1 MFISLYV
8 ILQHSAQYIKTDS
21 MQFLYSSILVRLL
34 MLLDFKKRLSL
45 TKNPLALPNLV
56 TISLSASTSDVTTLP
71 NYVHC
76 DVLLILV
83 SVFSSLGVYLIIQST
98 ATMNTSNF
106 FSLFINAV
114 LILCTIILQ
123 KILLGT
129 DSKVIP
135 LQLLQSV
142 IFLSFP
148 VI

>member
-1 MFISLYV
+1 
-8 ILQHSAQYIKTDS
+8 
-21 MQFLYSSILVRLL
+21 

-98 ATMNTSNF
+98 ATMNNF

-114 LILCTIILQ
+114 LILQ

>member
-1 MFISLYV
+1 
-8 ILQHSAQYIKTDS
+8 

-34 MLLDFKKRLSL
+34 LLLDFKKRLSL
-45 TKNPLALPNLV
+45 TKNPLALPNLA
-56 TISLSASTSDVTTLP
+56 TISLSVSTSGVTTLP

-98 ATMNTSNF
+98 ATMNNF

>member
-1 MFISLYV
+1 
-8 ILQHSAQYIKTDS
+8 
-21 MQFLYSSILVRLL
+21 
-34 MLLDFKKRLSL
+34 MLIDFKKRLSL
-45 TKNPLALPNLV
+45 TKNPLALPNLA
-56 TISLSASTSDVTTLP
+56 TISLSVSTSGVTTLP

-98 ATMNTSNF
+98 ATMNNF

>member
-1 MFISLYV
+1 
-8 ILQHSAQYIKTDS
+8 

-34 MLLDFKKRLSL
+34 ILLDFKKRLSL
-45 TKNPLALPNLV
+45 TKNPLALPNLA
-56 TISLSASTSDVTTLP
+56 TISLSVSTSGVTTLP

-98 ATMNTSNF
+98 ATMNNF

>member
-1 MFISLYV
+1 
-8 ILQHSAQYIKTDS
+8 

-56 TISLSASTSDVTTLP
+56 IISLSASTSDVTTLP

-98 ATMNTSNF
+98 ATMNNF

>member
-45 TKNPLALPNLV
+45 TKNPLALPNLA
-56 TISLSASTSDVTTLP
+56 TISLSVSTSDVTTLP

-98 ATMNTSNF
+98 TTMNNF

>member
-34 MLLDFKKRLSL
+34 MLIDFKKRLSL

-56 TISLSASTSDVTTLP
+56 TISLSVSTSDVTTLP

-98 ATMNTSNF
+98 ATMNNF

>member
-45 TKNPLALPNLV
+45 TKNPLALPNLA
-56 TISLSASTSDVTTLP
+56 TISFSVSTSDVTTLP

-98 ATMNTSNF
+98 ATMNNF

>member
-1 MFISLYV
+1 MSSSSIQRNTLRQIVY
-8 ILQHSAQYIKTDS
+8 

-34 MLLDFKKRLSL
+34 MLLDFKKRL
-45 TKNPLALPNLV
+45 TKNPLALPNLA
-56 TISLSASTSDVTTLP
+56 TISLSVSTSDVTTLP

-98 ATMNTSNF
+98 ATMNNF

>member
-45 TKNPLALPNLV
+45 TKNPLALPNLA
-56 TISLSASTSDVTTLP
+56 TISLSVSTSGVTTLP

-98 ATMNTSNF
+98 ATMNNF

-114 LILCTIILQ
+114 LILCTIIVQ

>member
-8 ILQHSAQYIKTDS
+8 ILQHSAQDIKTDS

-56 TISLSASTSDVTTLP
+56 TISLSVSTSDVTTLP

-98 ATMNTSNF
+98 ATMNNF
-106 FSLFINAV
+106 LSLFINAV

>member
-56 TISLSASTSDVTTLP
+56 TISLSVSTSDVTTLP

-98 ATMNTSNF
+98 ATMNNF
-106 FSLFINAV
+106 LSLFINAV

>member
-34 MLLDFKKRLSL
+34 MLIDFKKRLSL
-45 TKNPLALPNLV
+45 TKNPLALPILA
-56 TISLSASTSDVTTLP
+56 TISLSVSTSDVTTLP

-98 ATMNTSNF
+98 ATMNNF
-106 FSLFINAV
+106 LSLFINAV

>member
-45 TKNPLALPNLV
+45 TKNPLALPNLA
-56 TISLSASTSDVTTLP
+56 TISLSVSTSDVTTLP

-98 ATMNTSNF
+98 ATMNNF

>member
-1 MFISLYV
+1 
-8 ILQHSAQYIKTDS
+8 
-21 MQFLYSSILVRLL
+21 

-56 TISLSASTSDVTTLP
+56 TISLSVSTSGVTTLP

-98 ATMNTSNF
+98 ATMNNF

>member
-1 MFISLYV
+1 
-8 ILQHSAQYIKTDS
+8 

-34 MLLDFKKRLSL
+34 TLLDFKKRLSL
-45 TKNPLALPNLV
+45 TKNPLALPNLA
-56 TISLSASTSDVTTLP
+56 TISLSVSTSGVTTLP

-98 ATMNTSNF
+98 ATMNNF

>member
-45 TKNPLALPNLV
+45 TKNPLNLV
-56 TISLSASTSDVTTLP
+56 TISLSVSTSDVTTLP

-98 ATMNTSNF
+98 ATMNNF
-106 FSLFINAV
+106 LSLFINAV

>member
-1 MFISLYV
+1 
-8 ILQHSAQYIKTDS
+8 
-21 MQFLYSSILVRLL
+21 

-45 TKNPLALPNLV
+45 TKNPLALPNLA
-56 TISLSASTSDVTTLP
+56 TISLSVSTSDVTTLP

-98 ATMNTSNF
+98 ATMNNF

-114 LILCTIILQ
+114 LILQ

>member
-34 MLLDFKKRLSL
+34 MLLDFKKRLCL

-71 NYVHC
+71 YYVHC

-98 ATMNTSNF
+98 ATMNNF
-106 FSLFINAV
+106 LSLFINAV

>member
-8 ILQHSAQYIKTDS
+8 ILQHSAQDIKTDS

-45 TKNPLALPNLV
+45 TKNPLALPNLA
-56 TISLSASTSDVTTLP
+56 TISLSVSTSGVTTLP

-98 ATMNTSNF
+98 ATMNNF

>member
-34 MLLDFKKRLSL
+34 MLIDFKKRLSL

-56 TISLSASTSDVTTLP
+56 TISLSVSTSDVTTLP

-98 ATMNTSNF
+98 ATMNNF
-106 FSLFINAV
+106 LSLFINAV

>member
-34 MLLDFKKRLSL
+34 MLIDFKKRLSL
-45 TKNPLALPNLV
+45 TKNPLNLV
-56 TISLSASTSDVTTLP
+56 TISLSVSTSDVTTLP

-98 ATMNTSNF
+98 ATMNNF
-106 FSLFINAV
+106 LSLFINAV

>member
-71 NYVHC
+71 YYVHC

-98 ATMNTSNF
+98 ATMNNF

>member
-45 TKNPLALPNLV
+45 TKNPLALPNLA
-56 TISLSASTSDVTTLP
+56 TISLSVSTSGVTTLP

-98 ATMNTSNF
+98 ATMNNF

>member
-1 MFISLYV
+1 
-8 ILQHSAQYIKTDS
+8 
-21 MQFLYSSILVRLL
+21 

-71 NYVHC
+71 YYVHC

-98 ATMNTSNF
+98 ATMNNF

-114 LILCTIILQ
+114 LILQ

>member
-56 TISLSASTSDVTTLP
+56 TISLSVSTSDVTTLP

-98 ATMNTSNF
+98 ATMNNF

>member
-1 MFISLYV
+1 M
-8 ILQHSAQYIKTDS
+8 KTDS

-45 TKNPLALPNLV
+45 TKNPLALPNLA
-56 TISLSASTSDVTTLP
+56 TISLSVSTSGVTTLP

-98 ATMNTSNF
+98 ATMNNF

>member
-45 TKNPLALPNLV
+45 TKNPLALPNLA
-56 TISLSASTSDVTTLP
+56 TISLSVSTSDVTTLP

-98 ATMNTSNF
+98 ATMNNF
-106 FSLFINAV
+106 LSLFINAV

-129 DSKVIP
+129 DSKIIP

>member
-45 TKNPLALPNLV
+45 TKNPLALPNLA
-56 TISLSASTSDVTTLP
+56 TISLSVSTSDVTTLP

-98 ATMNTSNF
+98 ATMNNF
-106 FSLFINAV
+106 LSLFINAV